1 MTIPV
6 YAAPQHRHLCA
17 RAAVMLLRIR
27 EEGYPAAIEA
37 NKITPADADRGLRLA
52 RCIVDQWRWITDPA
66 RPTCPAWAEK
76 TDLFGA
82 YSFEM
87 EAELVRAAERQRAIA
102 KRKPTD
108 EGAVRLADLYEALA
122 WLQRTRHGVAWIV
135 LRVDVERSARAVE
148 QARAAA

>member
-1 MTIPV
+1 MPPA
-6 YAAPQHRHLCA
+6 YAAPRHRHLCA

-37 NKITPADADRGLRLA
+37 NKISAADAERGLRLA
-52 RCIVDQWRWITDPA
+52 RCIVDQWRWIMDPA
-66 RPTCPAWAEK
+66 QPPCPAWDEK

-108 EGAVRLADLYEALA
+108 EGAVQLADLYEALA
-122 WLQRTRHGVAWIV
+122 WLQRTRYGVAWIV
-135 LRVDVERSARAVE
+135 LRVDVERSAAATSM
-148 QARAAA
+148 ARAA

>member
-1 MTIPV
+1 MTPPV
-6 YAAPQHRHLCA
+6 YTSPQHRHLCL

-37 NKITPADADRGLRLA
+37 NKITEADAERGLRLA
-52 RCIVDQWRWITDPA
+52 RCIVDQWRWIMDPA
-66 RPTCPAWAEK
+66 QPPCPAWDEK

-108 EGAVRLADLYEALA
+108 EGAVQLADLYEALA

-135 LRVDVERSARAVE
+135 LRVDVERSARAVD

>member
-1 MTIPV
+1 MTDPV

-17 RAAVMLLRIR
+17 RAAMMLLRVR

-52 RCIVDQWRWITDPA
+52 RCIVDQWRWIVDPA
-66 RPTCPAWAEK
+66 QPPCPVWGEK

-87 EAELVRAAERQRAIA
+87 EAELARAAVRQRMIA
-102 KRKPTD
+102 MRKPAD
-108 EGAVRLADLYEALA
+108 EGAAQLADLYEALA

-135 LRVDVERSARAVE
+135 LRVDVERSAA
-148 QARAAA
+148 AATLKRAA